1 MSSLFSFEFIPETLY
16 VMILLALLNL
26 LLEKQEKDS
35 TPLSPSGS
43 IETADQ
49 VETPLESAPKA
60 F

>member
-1 MSSLFSFEFIPETLY
+1 
-16 VMILLALLNL
+16 MILLALLNL